1 MKATIYITAAAL
13 QTVLSIKDLDY
24 YDRCTLADIPETD
37 PTGNEGYYLKLGNEF
52 NLAELPAGANVV
64 TRILAADKDRFGA
77 HVAIPTQ
84 LRGCIFEKAP
94 NLPPQYKEVIG
105 YWSGE
110 PINTNADGA
119 AYYQNP
125 ENTYEVDLSPLEA
138 AQEAGHYKGNVA
150 GIDALLSEGVVIHII
165 GIGGIVNAAP
175 EDAFVEIEVPIDGSM
190 VNLDNGDFLS
200 NKKYDPDK
208 AQRCERI
215 FLRVSDIRNS
225 PDPDNIFVDALRYE
239 EMDYGFYY

>member
-13 QTVLSIKDLDY
+13 KTVLLIKDLDY
-24 YDRCTLADIPETD
+24 YDRCTLADKPETD
-37 PTGNEGYYLKLGNEF
+37 PTSQEGYYLKLGNEF

-64 TRILAADKDRFGA
+64 TRIIAADKDAFAA
-77 HVAIPTQ
+77 HMAIPTQ

-94 NLPPQYKEVIG
+94 NLPLQYKEIIG

-110 PINTNADGA
+110 PLNTNAGGA

-125 ENTYEVDLSPLEA
+125 ENTYEVDLSPLDA
-138 AQEAGHYKGNVA
+138 AQEACHYKGNLA
-150 GIDALLSEGVVIHII
+150 DIDALLSEGVVIHII
-165 GIGGIVNAAP
+165 GIGTMVNAAP
-175 EDAFVEIEVPIDGSM
+175 DNAFVEVEVPIDSAM
-190 VNLDNGDFLS
+190 VNLDNGDFLTM
-200 NKKYDPDK
+200 KKYDPDN
-208 AQRCERI
+208 AQRSERI
-215 FLRVSDIRNS
+215 FLKVSDIRNS

>member
-24 YDRCTLADIPETD
+24 YDRCTLADIPDTD
-37 PTGNEGYYLKLGNEF
+37 PTGKEGYYLKLGNEF

-64 TRILAADKDRFGA
+64 TRILAADKEAFA
-77 HVAIPTQ
+77 SHMIIHTS
-84 LRGCIFEKAP
+84 LRGCIFEGAP
-94 NLPPQYKEVIG
+94 KLPPQYSEIIG

-110 PINTNADGA
+110 PLNTNAGGA

-125 ENTYEVDLSPLEA
+125 ENTYDIDLSPLEV
-138 AQEAGHYKGNVA
+138 AQEAGHFQGNVD

-165 GIGGIVNAAP
+165 GIGSMVNAASN
-175 EDAFVEIEVPIDGSM
+175 DAFVEIEVPIDGSM
-190 VNLDNGDFLS
+190 VNLDNGDFLTR
-200 NKKYDPDK
+200 KKYDPDK

-215 FLRVSDIRNS
+215 FLKVSDIRNS

-239 EMDYGFYY
+239 ELDYGFYY